1 VTEGS
6 PDLGPHGI
14 GVRLLG
20 WILLVSSLIT
30 LALTLFQLFLD
41 YRRDVELI
49 EGRLAEIER
58 GYLDSIALGLWN
70 VDGEQLRLQ
79 LEGLLRLPDMQA
91 LEIREDGGVANRPLA
106 VSVGTFK
113 GHAAIRRE
121 FPVVHRER
129 GEARRI
135 GILTVE
141 ATLEGVYERLID
153 KALVI
158 LVSQGVKTFLVS
170 LFILYIVY
178 RLVTRHLETIVR
190 FLDRYEIRE
199 EPVPPLVLARRPPPG
214 GDELERVVTALNAVH
229 RRLEDAWRDQRKAL
243 DALTRGHT
251 ELKRYAYVASHDLQ
265 EPLRIISLY
274 TQRLKRELEGK
285 VDGPTAEYLEL
296 VGDSGRRMHSL
307 IRDLLTHSSI
317 EEASTAFEPVSLGDA
332 CHSAQQSLWESILE
346 TKARIDV
353 GALPTLPADRL
364 QVMQLFQNLLSNA
377 LKFHQPDAAPRIVV
391 KAEEADGEWVVSVS
405 DDGIGIED
413 SSQDVFQI
421 FRRLHTAQA
430 YPGTGVGLAISK
442 RIVERHGGR
451 IWLESKPGRGTT
463 VFFTL
468 GRRAA
473 DSLPATGLSAGRGL
487 AL

>member
-1 VTEGS
+1 MATDS
-6 PDLGPHGI
+6 SDLVPQGI
-14 GVRLLG
+14 GIRLLG
-20 WILLVSSLIT
+20 WILLVSSLVT
-30 LALTLFQLFLD
+30 LALTLLQLFLD
-41 YRRDVELI
+41 YRRDVHLI

-58 GYLDSIALGLWN
+58 GYLDSIARSLWN

-91 LEIREDGGVANRPLA
+91 LEIREDGRFANRPLT
-106 VSVGTFK
+106 VSVGAFK
-113 GHAAIRRE
+113 GQAAIRRE
-121 FPVVHRER
+121 FPLVHRER
-129 GEARRI
+129 GEARQL
-135 GILTVE
+135 GVLVVE

-178 RLVTRHLETIVR
+178 RLVTRHLETIAR
-190 FLDRYEIRE
+190 FLDRYEIRD
-199 EPVPPLVLARRPPPG
+199 EPAPPLALDRRPPPG
-214 GDELERVVTALNAVH
+214 DDELGRVVTAINGAH
-229 RRLEDAWRDQRKAL
+229 RRLEEAYRDQNKAL
-243 DALTRGHT
+243 DALTRSHT

-285 VDGPTAEYLEL
+285 VGEPAGEYLDL
-296 VGDSGRRMHSL
+296 VGDSGRRMHNL
-307 IRDLLTHSSI
+307 IRDLLAYSSI
-317 EEASTAFEPVSLGDA
+317 AEASGPFEPVALGEA

-377 LKFHQPDAAPRIVV
+377 LKFHRPGAAPHIVV
-391 KAEEADGEWVVSVS
+391 KAEEAGGEWVVSVA

-430 YPGTGVGLAISK
+430 YPGTGVGLAICK

-451 IWLESKPGRGTT
+451 IWLQSEPGRGTT

-468 GRRAA
+468 GGR
-473 DSLPATGLSAGRGL
+473 PAPLES
-487 AL
+487 